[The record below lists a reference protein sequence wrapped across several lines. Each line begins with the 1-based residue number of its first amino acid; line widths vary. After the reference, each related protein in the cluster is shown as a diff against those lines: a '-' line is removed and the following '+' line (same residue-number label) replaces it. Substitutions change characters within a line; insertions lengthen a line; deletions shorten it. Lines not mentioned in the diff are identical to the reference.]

1 MAVPAPK
8 KARTKV
14 EKARV
19 VRENLTQ
26 EDRVGLYQASRFL
39 DGDTRDRIG
48 MRVPCKVYVQDPAVA
63 KQHPELGQHDIVLRW
78 EPGLGDGPTSAR
90 LAVVDYDVD
99 TGAVQP
105 PAVWDQGSFAFCG
118 PDGKPVAGRP
128 ESAQFRQVNVW
139 AQVQR
144 VFEYY
149 EDPRALGRPIPWG
162 FEGNRLLIVPHA
174 GYQNNAFYDRN
185 SKSLQFYYFGDR
197 KKLSYT
203 CLSHDIV
210 AHETGHAILDGIRPR
225 FLENSSWE
233 TAAFHEFI
241 GDLTATLL
249 TLRNNEVRGFL
260 EKRVGTDLVEA
271 DILAGLAEEFGK
283 HVEDRPFLRTARN
296 PFKYADAAAK
306 RTAHEASQAL
316 TGAMFDVLV
325 GIAGQ
330 YLSPERQ
337 AERKRPAT
345 PAKALWWAI
354 DGAAGIALQPLDLL
368 PPADV
373 RFADYAQAVLRN
385 HEITDPADRHGY
397 RPLMSRIFHDRGLCP
412 RKYQE
417 CGRDRKNCG
426 LAMADK
432 PTFDVQHSLGD
443 VARSRTAAY
452 NFLHDNRK
460 RLGIPSN
467 QDFVVAD
474 LYDAN
479 KYGRGVERLPRQV
492 VVQYL
497 WREAVALDGS
507 EFGKLRGKKAELPC
521 GGTLVFDDRGNL
533 LSWAF
538 KRGRGTPEGH
548 RRYQELRE
556 HVARQLA
563 TRRLGLHG
571 ELDAAVPAGP
581 AQPPVVGREVGGLLR
596 LETAP
601 HGCALDDES
610 EEETWTT
617 RFF

>member
-1 MAVPAPK
+1 MGAEAPK
-8 KARTKV
+8 KALTNV
-14 EKARV
+14 EKERV
-19 VRENLTQ
+19 VRQNLTKD
-26 EDRVGLYQASRFL
+26 DRIGLYQASRFL
-39 DGDTRDRIG
+39 DGETRDRIG
-48 MRVPCKVYVQDPAVA
+48 MRLPCTVYVQDPEVA
-63 KQHPELGQHDIVLRW
+63 KAHPELGRHEIGVRW
-78 EPGLGDGPTSAR
+78 EPGLGAGPTSAR

-105 PAVWDQGSFAFCG
+105 PAVWCQETFAFCG
-118 PDGKPVAGRP
+118 ADCEPVAARP
-128 ESAQFRQVNVW
+128 ESPQFRQVNVW

-144 VFEYY
+144 ALEYY

-162 FEGNRLLIVPHA
+162 FEGNRLLVVPHA
-174 GYQNNAFYDRN
+174 GYQNNAYYDRK
-185 SKSLQFYYFGDR
+185 SKSLQFYYYGDR
-197 KKLSYT
+197 RNPSYT

-225 FLENSSWE
+225 FLDNSSWE
-233 TAAFHEFI
+233 TAAFHEFL
-241 GDLTATLL
+241 GDLTAILL
-249 TLRNNEVRGFL
+249 TLRNNEVRQFL
-260 EKRVGTDLVEA
+260 KNRVGTNLA
-271 DILAGLAEEFGK
+271 KARILFRLAEEFGR
-283 HVEDRPFLRTARN
+283 HVQDRPFLRTARN
-296 PFKYADAAAK
+296 RFRYADAAAT
-306 RTAHEASQAL
+306 RTAHDASQVL

-325 GIAGQ
+325 RIARQ
-330 YLSPERQ
+330 YLTPKRQ

-345 PAKALWWAI
+345 PARALWWAI

-373 RFADYAQAVLRN
+373 RFADYARAVLRN
-385 HEITDPADRHGY
+385 HEITDPADRYGY
-397 RPLMSRIFHDRGLCP
+397 RPLMSRVFHRRGLCG
-412 RKYQE
+412 QE
-417 CGRDRKNCG
+417 ETECRRDPKNCA
-426 LAMADK
+426 LAAGD
-432 PTFDVQHSLGD
+432 PPELDVFPSIGD
-443 VARSRTAAY
+443 IARSRTAAY
-452 NFLHDNRK
+452 NFLHDNRR
-460 RLGIPSN
+460 RLGIPDY

-497 WREAVALDGS
+497 WREAVPLEGP
-507 EFGKLRGKKAELPC
+507 EFGKLQGKKAELPC

-538 KRGRGTPEGH
+538 KRGRGTREGD

-563 TRRLGLHG
+563 TRRLGLQDD
-571 ELDAAVPAGP
+571 LDAAVPAGP
-581 AQPPVVGREVGGLLR
+581 AQPPVVAREVGGLVR